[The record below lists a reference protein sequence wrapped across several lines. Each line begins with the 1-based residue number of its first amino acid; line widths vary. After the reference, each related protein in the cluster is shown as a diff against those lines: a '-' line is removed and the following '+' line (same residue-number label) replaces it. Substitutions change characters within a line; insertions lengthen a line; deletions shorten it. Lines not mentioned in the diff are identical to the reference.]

1 MRPTWP
7 SSHHSHDFHLA
18 VLVAVVHYIK
28 VSSQKK
34 QRSWPDL
41 TFMIFQT
48 KDDGYCDGDY
58 KGGGDEDGY
67 GDDDQGQAADND
79 GDLLL
84 AAMVSAIVLAE
95 PRS

>member
-1 MRPTWP
+1 
-7 SSHHSHDFHLA
+7 
-18 VLVAVVHYIK
+18 
-28 VSSQKK
+28 
-34 QRSWPDL
+34 
-41 TFMIFQT
+41 MIFQT
-48 KDDGYCDGDY
+48 KDDGYCDGDD

-67 GDDDQGQAADND
+67 NHQGQAADND

>member
-1 MRPTWP
+1 
-7 SSHHSHDFHLA
+7 
-18 VLVAVVHYIK
+18 
-28 VSSQKK
+28 
-34 QRSWPDL
+34 
-41 TFMIFQT
+41 MIFQT

-58 KGGGDEDGY
+58 KGGGVEDGY